1 MLVNLQQ
8 SLSYIWG
15 KEIPINDMNRVD
27 AIHKLIEN
35 PQATEGEIDSLL
47 ARTQEVWNGF
57 KTFLSKIKLTIWVL
71 FWDKHSIS
79 LNEACENLKK
89 IINKVTAAVEN
100 ILPKAV
106 ENSLEIENDEPELEN
121 SSNEEVSLSETAINK
136 NEVAILKLRLAKFD
150 EKNGNNYKLEYELRR
165 YNETIQEKL
174 EIIPLI
180 EEFDRKSFELFAI
193 QEKLSKQR
201 VVKGRIPQKLKSL
214 NNVKK
219 MKVEIQESALR
230 EMDERAKNLAVE
242 TENLRARINRNLWS
256 INFRDD
262 LKDLSIEVLQAKRK
276 EYTELLLR
284 RQSLENLLKQKE
296 QDVFNS
302 SR

>member
-35 PQATEGEIDSLL
+35 PQATEGEIDTLL

-71 FWDKHSIS
+71 FWGKHSIS

-89 IINKVTAAVEN
+89 IINKVKGAVEK
-100 ILPKAV
+100 ILPKV
-106 ENSLEIENDEPELEN
+106 EKKTLEIEKNEHAEQD
-121 SSNEEVSLSETAINK
+121 SSNEEVFLHESVIHQ
-136 NEVAILKLRLAKFD
+136 NEVAVLKLRLEKFD

-193 QEKLSKQR
+193 QERLSKQR

-262 LKDLSIEVLQAKRK
+262 LKDLSIEVLQTKRK
-276 EYTELLLR
+276 EYTELLLQ
-284 RQSLENLLKQKE
+284 RQRLESLLKQKE
-296 QDVFNS
+296 QVVFNS